1 MAEPASSAAVLVH
14 GLTKSFGQVQAVRG
28 IDLVIEPGTV
38 FALLG
43 PNGAG
48 KTTTVE
54 IMEGFTKRDAGEVRV
69 LGLDPS
75 TQRRAMLERVGI
87 VLQETAVEQF
97 LTVRETLA
105 RRTVYYPH
113 PRDPLEV
120 IELIG
125 LGEKRNTRVRQLS
138 GGQQRRLDL
147 GLGLIGDPELL
158 FLDEPTTGFD
168 PNARREAWDVVR
180 NLSSEGRTVLLTTHY
195 MDEAQALAD
204 QLAVI
209 AKGVIIASGTPDSIG
224 GRDTGEATVRFVVPD
239 DVVLGELLGARPGD
253 AVTVTP
259 EPAGQLVEVRTVTP
273 TALLNRLTGWAVGRG
288 EELGALEVTRP
299 SLEDVY
305 LRITSEADD
314 P

>member
-1 MAEPASSAAVLVH
+1 MPAAISVASLHKRFDAL
-14 GLTKSFGQVQAVRG
+14 QAVG
-28 IDLVIEPGTV
+28 GVDLEVETGTV

-54 IMEGFTKRDAGEVRV
+54 ILEGFLPRDSGEVRV
-69 LGLDPS
+69 LGLDPA
-75 TQRRAMLERVGI
+75 TDRRPLLERIGI

-105 RRTVYYPH
+105 RRAALYPH
-113 PRDPLEV
+113 PRRPDDV
-120 IELIG
+120 IETIG
-125 LGEKRNTRVRQLS
+125 LEEKASARVRSLS

-147 GLGLIGDPELL
+147 GLGLVGDPEVL

-180 NLSSEGRTVLLTTHY
+180 RLASEGSTILLTTHY

-204 QLAVI
+204 HVAVI
-209 AKGVIIASGTPDSIG
+209 AHGQIVATGTPDSIG
-224 GRDTGEATVRFVVPD
+224 GRDTGATTVRFLLPASAGGLADLPLPATGAEATLRASPD
-239 DVVLGELLGARPGD
+239 GQMVEIVADHPTPLLH
-253 AVTVTP
+253 
-259 EPAGQLVEVRTVTP
+259 
-273 TALLNRLTGWAVGRG
+273 ALTSW
-288 EELGALEVTRP
+288 ALERNLELERLQVTKP

-305 LRITSEADD
+305 LDITSDEAAGGT